1 MNVRQECPELETMGA
16 RPPQLDGDKI
26 AAHVANL
33 SRAPFRDVLER
44 LLGAEPSPEKVRE
57 FAEKYPDRWA
67 QACAI
72 FGRLGGYHENAQV
85 SHHHT
90 HAMIELTQL
99 SDAELSDRLQTALAK
114 LGISVNAGETID
126 LKALPKNGS

>member
-1 MNVRQECPELETMGA
+1 MGA

-33 SRAPFRDVLER
+33 SREPFRDVLER
-44 LLGAEPSPEKVRE
+44 LLGAEPSAEKVRG

-72 FGRLGGYHENAQV
+72 FGRLGGYHEKAQV

-99 SDAELSDRLQTALAK
+99 SDAELSERLQTTLEK
-114 LGISVNAGETID
+114 LGIPVNAGDVID
-126 LKALPKNGS
+126 LKALPNGGNGVKA